1 MKTAH
6 NSKSIIQPHGQ
17 TTTSLSV
24 DPDPDLMQNT
34 TQSDAKHATT

>member
-24 DPDPDLMQNT
+24 DPAPDLRQNT
-34 TQSDAKHATT
+34 TQPDANQAIT